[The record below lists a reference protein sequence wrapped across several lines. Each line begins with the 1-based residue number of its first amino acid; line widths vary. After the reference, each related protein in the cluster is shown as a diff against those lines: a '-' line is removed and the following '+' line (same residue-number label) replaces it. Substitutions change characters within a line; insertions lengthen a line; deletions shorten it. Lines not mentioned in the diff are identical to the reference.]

1 MDIYSK
7 MINQNATEHKKVII
21 GRSVACLAMLIAVII
36 ARPLLGNFPQAFQFI
51 QEFTGFF
58 TPGIVTI
65 FLLGFFWKRA
75 TATSALVAAIASV
88 VLSALFWKFMPGLP
102 FIDRVGIVF
111 IACVVLAVVITL
123 ISGAKEQSNAIH
135 LDNIDFST
143 RTSFNVLSIG
153 VVLIL
158 VALYSVWW

>member
-1 MDIYSK
+1 M
-7 MINQNATEHKKVII
+7 
-21 GRSVACLAMLIAVII
+21 
-36 ARPLLGNFPQAFQFI
+36 
-51 QEFTGFF
+51 
-58 TPGIVTI
+58 
-65 FLLGFFWKRA
+65 
-75 TATSALVAAIASV
+75 
-88 VLSALFWKFMPGLP
+88 LSALFWKFMPGLP